1 MSVFVRDEPQQY
13 GQERREGAHLN
24 SKGGAAGGGGMGQ
37 FACSAIPGTSG
48 SGDGDDIRLLRSS
61 FIISFL
67 PSERSRI
74 LLLVFSNSKEKVK
87 PIRIV

>member
-1 MSVFVRDEPQQY
+1 MFVRDEPQQY

-24 SKGGAAGGGGMGQ
+24 SKGEQQAGGMGQ

-74 LLLVFSNSKEKVK
+74 LLLVFSNSKEKVE